1 MDTRPNTPV
10 HLTYEFVRSLYAK
23 YYYPF
28 LTGPYRVNL
37 FGIRSKKLLVNEFDD
52 VLGIAWDDFYGMG
65 QCLAFRGTTDPGLY
79 WLKNK
84 LGNINGTFILAPGF
98 YDECFKLGFHNVG
111 KPNAYR
117 AFVQSGP
124 GVFRGWRDDDSDGEF
139 DMDGIPTYTD
149 VTGLNLHHAND
160 AEYVGPYSAACQVL
174 QSDREHQVMVAL
186 GERHAELYSNIFNY
200 ALFQSQ

>member
-1 MDTRPNTPV
+1 M
-10 HLTYEFVRSLYAK
+10 HLTHEYIRSLYAR
-23 YYYPF
+23 YYYKF
-28 LTGPYRVNL
+28 LTRPYEINL

-52 VLGIAWDDFYGMG
+52 VLGIAWEDFYGMG

-84 LGNINGTFILAPGF
+84 LGNINGTFILAPNF
-98 YDECFKLGFHNVG
+98 YEECFTLGYHNVG

-117 AFVQSGP
+117 AFVQAPSADF
-124 GVFRGWRDDDSDGEF
+124 VGWRDNDADGQF
-139 DMDGIPTYTD
+139 DMSGLPTWKD
-149 VTGLNLHHAND
+149 VTGLNLHHAKD
-160 AEYVGPYSAACQVL
+160 AQYVGQYSAACQVC